1 MKVIRL
7 LGVVVFVSACSD
19 RQHDERQAAA
29 PQPEQA
35 AKPAA
40 PAEEARVPPSDKP
53 ASRVIEPIEKRD
65 ARAAATGPVKE
76 AATQAGVNPDA
87 AVLEDFMARVEKYV
101 EIHKEAAK
109 GAAKLKETADPAK
122 IANAHDTLAARIRA
136 LRADAKHG
144 DIFTA
149 EIRSKFRRLLAPEM
163 KGEEGRDAKAAM
175 KEDAPAPASIPFKV
189 NAKYPESQPRPTVPS
204 NVLIN
209 LPTLPEPLE
218 YRIIDKHLVL
228 LDSDANIIVDYI
240 PNAIA

>member
-7 LGVVVFVSACSD
+7 LAVVWFVSACSD
-19 RQHDERQAAA
+19 RPPDERQAAA
-29 PQPEQA
+29 PQPEQP

-40 PAEEARVPPSDKP
+40 TAGEAPEPPDEPAPRV
-53 ASRVIEPIEKRD
+53 VEPIEKRD
-65 ARAAATGPVKE
+65 ARAAATGPVKQ
-76 AATQAGVNPDA
+76 AATEAGVNPDA
-87 AVLEDFMARVEKYV
+87 AVLQDFKARVDKYV

-109 GAAKLKETADPAK
+109 GAAKLKETEDPAK
-122 IANAHDTLAARIRA
+122 IANAHDTLAARIRG

-163 KGEEGRDAKAAM
+163 KGAEGRDAKATM

-189 NAKYPESQPRPTVPS
+189 NAKYPDSQPRPTVPS
-204 NVLIN
+204 NVLLN
-209 LPTLPEPLE
+209 LPAIPQPLE
-218 YRIIDKHLVL
+218 YRIIGKHLVL

>member
-19 RQHDERQAAA
+19 RPPDERQAAA

-40 PAEEARVPPSDKP
+40 PAGEARGV
-53 ASRVIEPIEKRD
+53 EPIEKRD

-87 AVLEDFMARVEKYV
+87 AVLQDFKARVDTYV
-101 EIHKEAAK
+101 EIHKEAAD
-109 GAAKLKETADPAK
+109 GAAKLQETEDPAK
-122 IANAHDTLAARIRA
+122 IASAHDTLAARIRA

-149 EIRSKFRRLLAPEM
+149 EIRSKFRRLLASEM

-204 NVLIN
+204 NVLVN

-240 PNAIA
+240 PNAIAWAEHRYTVV